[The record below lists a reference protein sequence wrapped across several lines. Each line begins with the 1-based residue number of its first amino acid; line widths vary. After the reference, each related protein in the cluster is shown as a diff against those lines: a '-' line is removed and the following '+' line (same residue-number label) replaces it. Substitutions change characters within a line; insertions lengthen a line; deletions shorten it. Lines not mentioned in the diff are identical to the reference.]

1 MKNSWNCN
9 VEIILYLMNILLYAS
24 ELKKHYVHFFHF
36 LIYLVFVHLKMP
48 NRKWFLL
55 TFFFHEITGQCWIE
69 FWAYPHASCQW
80 QFGGQQ
86 CWGHATQNLFANDV
100 NKWRL
105 RPPPHRN
112 KLSKTG
118 VDLRRSFTA
127 SGKKKLDN
135 LFFSWIFILGPS
147 LNDLTH
153 LGGGG
158 SVKRWYYSMGDK
170 GS

>member
-1 MKNSWNCN
+1 M
-9 VEIILYLMNILLYAS
+9 IFINI
-24 ELKKHYVHFFHF
+24 
-36 LIYLVFVHLKMP
+36 
-48 NRKWFLL
+48 
-55 TFFFHEITGQCWIE
+55 FFHEIIGQCWIE

-127 SGKKKLDN
+127 SGKKNRTFFFREITFLKN
-135 LFFSWIFILGPS
+135 VERYYLFTLSTQCWETLGRFFLKKWQSINWNWGSKIDLSIENRPQMDFSS
-147 LNDLTH
+147 LQNFSVENNDWH
-153 LGGGG
+153 F
-158 SVKRWYYSMGDK
+158 
-170 GS
+170 